1 MFRET
6 PNDMMVMMKPI
17 RSILCILFVLTFLIS
32 CAEKKTPPQKPA
44 VVSKKISAPVDTTA
58 GAATAADATQ
68 TAAADGINQNAVSPK
83 ADSVANKDTV
93 AVQDQAGSA
102 PVAATTTEKPADS
115 DVKKHTAELL
125 ASVQQ
130 EAGQGDR
137 ADSYNPKGKPDP
149 FAPLFR
155 DEPKKAAI
163 NASAPDASRSK
174 RKKRAPTT
182 PLEKVDLSQLKLV
195 ATVRSPNGNAA
206 LVEDASGKGFIVKT
220 GTYIGINSGS
230 VVQIAKDRIVV
241 EEETETLL
249 GEISLQKRELKLQK
263 PPGE

>member
-1 MFRET
+1 
-6 PNDMMVMMKPI
+6 MMVMMKPI
-17 RSILCILFVLTFLIS
+17 RSILCILFVLAFLIS
-32 CAEKKTPPQKPA
+32 CAEKEAPPQKPT

-58 GAATAADATQ
+58 GVEKAADAAQ
-68 TAAADGINQNAVSPK
+68 SAEADGASQKTVSPK
-83 ADSVANKDTV
+83 ADSVAQNDTT
-93 AVQDQAGSA
+93 AGQEKAGSTSVA
-102 PVAATTTEKPADS
+102 PTAENPADS
-115 DVKKHTAELL
+115 DVKQHTAELL

-174 RKKRAPTT
+174 RKKRSPTT

-230 VVQIAKDRIVV
+230 VVQIVKDRIVV